1 MTTFPYPR
9 KCPFVPSEEYEELIS
24 RGVSQVPLG
33 DTERRAWVVTG
44 YDQIR
49 ELLADPR
56 VSTSRRHEGFPFYF
70 DPPPEY
76 RTETSFLGYDPP
88 EHTVMR
94 RKAALSFTNR
104 QVQRLR
110 PRIQQIIDEHLDA
123 MTLMEPPVDFHRAFS
138 LSMTMS
144 VISELLG
151 VPRAEHESFIK
162 HGEVLLGGNASHAE
176 RQTAIVELNKRIE
189 KLIKVKEVD
198 PGDDLLSR
206 VIADY
211 REAGEEYSERELF
224 NMFRLLMNGGHE
236 TTANMLS
243 LGTAC
248 LLDQPD
254 QLAELLA
261 DPEKMI
267 EPTVEELMRIASISD
282 NAVPRVAMED
292 IEIGGAV
299 IPKGDGILCLIL
311 AGNRDPAV
319 FPEPEKVILRRG
331 SRKQL
336 GFGHGLHFC
345 IGADLARLEMR
356 LVWTTLFQRI
366 PGLRL
371 AKPFLEIPRK
381 EGAIVYGLRELPV
394 TWDEPFVRGSQ

>member
-1 MTTFPYPR
+1 MTTFPYSR
-9 KCPFVPSEEYEELIS
+9 KSPFEPSEEYADLMKQ
-24 RGVSQVPLG
+24 GVCQVTLAG
-33 DTERRAWVVTG
+33 TGLRVWVLTR
-44 YDQIR
+44 YDDIR
-49 ELLADPR
+49 QLLADPR
-56 VSTSRRHEGFPFYF
+56 VSASRKHANFPFYF

-88 EHTVMR
+88 EHTTLR

-123 MTLMEPPVDFHRAFS
+123 MLGMRPPVNFHRVFS
-138 LSMTMS
+138 LSVTMA

-151 VPRAEHESFIK
+151 VPREEHDFFIH
-162 HGEVLLGGNASHAE
+162 HGEVLLGGSATHEE
-176 RQTAIVELNKRIE
+176 RQTAIVELNKCIE
-189 KLIKVKEVD
+189 ELIKVKEVE

-211 REAGEEYSERELF
+211 RAAGEEYSERELF

-236 TTANMLS
+236 TTASMLS

-248 LLDQPD
+248 LLDNPD
-254 QLAELLA
+254 QLAGLLA
-261 DPEKMI
+261 DPENMI
-267 EPTVEELMRIASISD
+267 EPAVEELLRMASISD

-292 IEIGGAV
+292 ITIGETV
-299 IPKGDGILCLIL
+299 IPKGAGILCLIL
-311 AGNRDPAV
+311 AGNRDPAA
-319 FPEPEKVILRRG
+319 FPEPDRFLVRRG
-331 SRKQL
+331 NRKQL

-356 LVWTTLFQRI
+356 LAWTTLFRRV
-366 PGLRL
+366 PTLRL
-371 AKPFLEIPRK
+371 ERPLLAIPRK

-394 TWDEPFVRGSQ
+394 SWDA

>member
-1 MTTFPYPR
+1 MTTFPYDR
-9 KCPFVPSEEYEELIS
+9 QCPFVPPKEYEELIE
-24 RGVSQVPLG
+24 RGVSQVELG
-33 DTERRAWVVTG
+33 GGTGRRAWAVTG

-49 ELLADPR
+49 ELLTDTR
-56 VSTSRRHEGFPFYF
+56 VSASRKHEGFPFYF

-94 RKAALSFTNR
+94 RKTAVSFTNR
-104 QVQRLR
+104 QVQRMR

-123 MTLMEPPVDFHRAFS
+123 MLAMEPPVDFHRVFS
-138 LSMTMS
+138 LSMTMK

-151 VPRAEHESFIK
+151 VPREEHEFFIR
-162 HGEVLLGGNASHAE
+162 HGEVLLGGTASHAE

-189 KLIKVKEVD
+189 KLIKVKEVN
-198 PGDDLLSR
+198 PGEDLLSR
-206 VIADY
+206 VIAEY
-211 REAGEEYSERELF
+211 REAGEKYSDRELF

-248 LLDQPD
+248 LLDSPD

-261 DPEKMI
+261 DPENMI
-267 EPTVEELMRIASISD
+267 ESAVEELMRMASISD

-292 IEIGGAV
+292 IEIGGQV
-299 IPKGDGILCLIL
+299 IPKGDGILCLVL

-345 IGADLARLEMR
+345 IGADLARLEMQ
-356 LVWTTLFQRI
+356 LVWTTLFRRV
-366 PGLRL
+366 PALRL
-371 AKPFLEIPRK
+371 ARPLAEIPRK
-381 EGAIVYGLRELPV
+381 EGAIVYGLRELPLS
-394 TWDEPFVRGSQ
+394 WDNVPS